1 MALSASTLESVKKSY
16 FNILALFLGHEK
28 VESRYVHCLLKWGF
42 QLHLNPAD
50 LRLIGE
56 DLSQMQFSKPD
67 EKIERLEAIY
77 HLVHMIYLDK
87 VVDDI
92 ELEVATIYAEKLG
105 FKPSVVSGLFNTI
118 ATADQDNAPLRD
130 VRKEVID
137 FLKMQDFQAS

>member
-1 MALSASTLESVKKSY
+1 MALNASTLESVKKSY
-16 FNILALFLGHEK
+16 FNILALFLGQEK

-50 LRLIGE
+50 LKLIGE
-56 DLSQMQFSKPD
+56 DLSQMHFLKPD
-67 EKIERLEAIY
+67 ERIDRLESIY

-105 FKPSVVSGLFNTI
+105 FKPSIVSGLFNSI
-118 ATADQDNAPLRD
+118 ATADQDDFPLRD

-137 FLKMQDFQAS
+137 FLKMQDS

>member
-16 FNILALFLGHEK
+16 FNILALFLGQEN
-28 VESRYVHCLLKWGF
+28 VASRHVHCLLKWGF

-50 LRLIGE
+50 LKSIGE
-56 DLSQMQFSKPD
+56 DLSQMQFSKPE
-67 EKIERLEAIY
+67 EKIARLEAIY

-105 FKPSVVSGLFNTI
+105 FNPSVVSGLFNSI
-118 ATADQDNAPLRD
+118 ATADQDKVPLRD

-137 FLKMQDFQAS
+137 FLKMQEL

>member
-16 FNILALFLGHEK
+16 FNILALFLEKEK

-50 LRLIGE
+50 LKMIGE
-56 DLSQMQFSKPD
+56 DFSQMQFLKP
-67 EKIERLEAIY
+67 EQKIERLEAIY

-105 FKPSVVSGLFNTI
+105 FKPSVVSGLFTSI
-118 ATADQDNAPLRD
+118 ATADQDDALLRD

-137 FLKMQDFQAS
+137 FLKTQDS